1 MKNQQLAD
9 KIWKSIEKAEYVFLG
24 ITMICVFGILVIS
37 ALIRYTPFRFL
48 AYEEIVLFIAFWMYM
63 VGATRCTRTKTMV
76 VADVIN
82 LLCKN
87 VKITDAVSMLEKILT
102 FGLNVLFFSWAFQYI
117 VFSMGLSAL
126 SPILKIPFYI
136 VHWSV
141 VFGLGLMVVY
151 NFVHM
156 IERFIT
162 LRNIYFRAV
171 PESIEGGD
179 R

>member
-1 MKNQQLAD
+1 
-9 KIWKSIEKAEYVFLG
+9 
-24 ITMICVFGILVIS
+24 
-37 ALIRYTPFRFL
+37 
-48 AYEEIVLFIAFWMYM
+48 
-63 VGATRCTRTKTMV
+63 MV

-87 VKITDAVSMLEKILT
+87 VRITDAVSMLEKILT
-102 FGLNVLFFSWAFQYI
+102 LALNILFFSWAFKYI
-117 VFSMGLSAL
+117 LFSMGLSAL

-141 VFGLGLMVVY
+141 VFGLGMMMIY

-156 IERFIT
+156 IERF
-162 LRNIYFRAV
+162 LELKNKYFRAA
-171 PESIEGGD
+171 PEIAEGGD